1 MIVVEEAPIIFAHYE
16 TLNHLMRNNVEG
28 STVNP
33 TLELRLEDVY
43 FTE

>member
-1 MIVVEEAPIIFAHYE
+1 MVEDAPIIFAHYE
-16 TLNHLMRNNVEG
+16 TFNYLMRNNVEG

-33 TLELRLEDVY
+33 TLGLRLEDVY